1 MGDGRGAVWSALAA
15 SVGTLICCALPSLL
29 VLLGLGTTVAA
40 AVSAA
45 PWLVALSRNKAWVFA
60 AAGILILGSR
70 LYVRYVAPRMV
81 RDGAACPLP
90 LGRVTRIAWWTSALL
105 YVAGLLVAYA
115 LGPVLSWLYG

>member
-81 RDGAACPLP
+81 RDEVACPLP